1 MSNPPYTVHLP
12 YDDIFVHGPTVPK
25 KVQKIKTKKK
35 KEPEMTA
42 PATQTIEQALEK
54 MNARF
59 DEIEK
64 EHFGPRRG
72 KVAFVR
78 LCYWILFDTISDIS
92 INMCIRYHD
101 SEMARGKEM
110 RKVA

>member
-1 MSNPPYTVHLP
+1 MALRMPFSTNSSTHSSISTTGSTSNPPYTVRLP
-12 YDDIFVHGPTVPK
+12 YDEIFVHGPNVPK

-35 KEPEMTA
+35 KKEPEKIV

-64 EHFGPRRG
+64 EHFGPKRG

-78 LCYWILFDTISDIS
+78 LCY
-92 INMCIRYHD
+92 
-101 SEMARGKEM
+101 
-110 RKVA
+110 